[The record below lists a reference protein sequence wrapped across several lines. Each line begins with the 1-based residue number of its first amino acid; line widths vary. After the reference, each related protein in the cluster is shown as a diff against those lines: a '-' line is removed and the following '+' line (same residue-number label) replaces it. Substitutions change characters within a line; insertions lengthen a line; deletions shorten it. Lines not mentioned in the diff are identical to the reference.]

1 MTYYYKVVE
10 NGELVNLQKTDFPC
24 IVGDILQEITEE
36 EYVEISNR
44 IAAEAEAEYV
54 QEEKTKDD
62 RIAELEQE
70 NAALLFQVLTGED
83 YESV

>member
-1 MTYYYKVVE
+1 MNYYYKAME
-10 NGELVNLQKTDFPC
+10 SGTLINLQITEFPC
-24 IVGDILQEITEE
+24 ESDSLQEITKE
-36 EYVEISNR
+36 EYLEILDR
-44 IAAEAEAEYV
+44 AEAGDEYV

>member
-24 IVGDILQEITEE
+24 IVDDILQEITEE